1 MSLPTNAFW
10 REVLDYLPGLVML
23 FRIDDK
29 EQAHLM
35 FVSEGISDEL
45 GFSPESYVL
54 ASEEE
59 SVVQADLENLVD
71 KIAALT
77 HPDGETSDYTCNLTN
92 RIGDEKTYKFDFRI
106 FRPKSSKANL
116 IAVMLFPD
124 DGDEELG
131 MVEAKT
137 ERQKKPGVKFVAN
150 SSVMKTVMG
159 KIEDLSRQDHHV
171 LIRGERSTGKRT
183 IAEILARKT
192 AVVKSNTQVWVLDL
206 EDMQADQ
213 GVRIFAGFDESDTKS
228 TIFDDVKVDL
238 QLVIVE
244 LSLLKKSDQKDLL
257 RLLELRSAK
266 GFKTRLIVTSTESIE
281 KLQQDG
287 KLESDFL
294 YKTSF
299 ISVFVPALRDR
310 SEDMAEIVKHV
321 AEQIGGVLGQS
332 RVIKENELLGRFDG
346 KKLDGNFGELQNE
359 IGKALIVSGS
369 GSDLLEVSRVN
380 KKDVAPRGVSHM
392 VGDLLSYDEMARQY
406 LIRVLEHTR
415 GKIYGKGGAA
425 DILKMKPTTLQS
437 KLKKLHI
444 R

>member
-71 KIAALT
+71 KIAVLT

-92 RIGDEKTYKFDFRI
+92 RIGDKKTYKFDFRI

-332 RVIKENELLGRFDG
+332 RVIKENELLARFVG